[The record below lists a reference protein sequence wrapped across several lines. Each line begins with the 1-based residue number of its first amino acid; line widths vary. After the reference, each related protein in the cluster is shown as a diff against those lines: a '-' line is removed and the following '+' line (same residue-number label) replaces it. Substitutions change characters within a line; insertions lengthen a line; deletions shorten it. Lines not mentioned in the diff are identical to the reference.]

1 MRFINFAKFQR
12 EEKRGAICA
21 SSLIKGCLQQSEISA
36 TLRVAAIAIEFDYI
50 SLALT

>member
-1 MRFINFAKFQR
+1 LAKFER

-21 SSLIKGCLQQSEISA
+21 SSLIKGSGQQSEISA
-36 TLRVAAIAIEFDYI
+36 TLRVAAIAIEFNYI